1 MSFGTDMK
9 EELCNISL
17 DSPVCPHCLQAEGL
31 GVLLYCSN
39 FSYTNIRINTPSDA
53 FAQRL
58 PLLFEKAFG
67 VTLTPLTPL
76 APSTQKKSFVLE
88 DKASLAKLYQQLEYD
103 PEAVSCHIQFGLLEE
118 SCCRLSFCR
127 GAFLAGGSVTN
138 PEKQYHLE
146 LVTCHSAVNREL
158 PALLHENQF
167 SPKTSQRKGHF
178 ISYFKQSIHI
188 QQFMSSIGA
197 PISAEKVADAKKQKL
212 ITRSVNRQVNCD
224 SANLEKS
231 IDAAQSQIK
240 SIRFLESQQLLED
253 LPEKL
258 QETATLRLENPH
270 CTLTELADFFSPP
283 LSKSALNHRLR
294 KLVALAKQHE
304 DAIRS

>member
-9 EELCNISL
+9 AELCEVSL

-39 FSYTNIRINTPSDA
+39 FSYTSIRINTPSDA

-67 VTLTPLTPL
+67 VTLSPLTV
-76 APSTQKKSFVLE
+76 ATQKKSFVLE
-88 DKASLAKLYQQLEYD
+88 DKKSLAKLYHQLEYA

-118 SCCRLSFCR
+118 SCCRLAFCR

-197 PISAEKVADAKKQKL
+197 PLSAEKVADAKKQKL

-258 QETATLRLENPH
+258 QETAKLRLENPH

-294 KLVALAKQHE
+294 KLVALAQAHQE
-304 DAIRS
+304 TTHS